1 LTVLKLYTHNFVL
14 LSELQVLVE
23 GPFINVGNLY
33 LRMSLVYWYI
43 CVCRLVFIFS
53 YNRKIPIPNS
63 IYCHF
68 REGIYSMICLG
79 TQWISAFAIFT
90 I

>member
-1 LTVLKLYTHNFVL
+1 MFIIRLTVLKLYTHNFVL

-43 CVCRLVFIFS
+43 CVCRL
-53 YNRKIPIPNS
+53 
-63 IYCHF
+63 
-68 REGIYSMICLG
+68 
-79 TQWISAFAIFT
+79 
-90 I
+90 